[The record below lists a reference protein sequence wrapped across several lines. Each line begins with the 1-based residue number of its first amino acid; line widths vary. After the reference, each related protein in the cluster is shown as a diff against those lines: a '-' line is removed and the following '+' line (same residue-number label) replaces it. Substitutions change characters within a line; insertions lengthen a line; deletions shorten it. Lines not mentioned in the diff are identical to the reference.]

1 MTTPT
6 APSSSRPTQRFRVML
21 TPEDAEL
28 LESKAR
34 AAGLIPSALA
44 RALVLA
50 GLRGTETPLK
60 V

>member
-1 MTTPT
+1 
-6 APSSSRPTQRFRVML
+6 ML

>member
-1 MTTPT
+1 MTTAT
-6 APSSSRPTQRFRVML
+6 APSSRPTQRFRVML

-28 LESKAR
+28 LEQKAR

-50 GLRGTETPLK
+50 GLRGTEPPLK